1 MQAPHVRGARAA
13 TAYSCRGAGPSN
25 GRASTPALSAFLRVA
40 RMRDTIRR
48 PVPWTPGGFMRSQL
62 LLLAAGVAFVAA
74 CKSST
79 SPSGGGHSTTI
90 SVEKNLCCPTADRV
104 PVGEVAVKRES
115 ADNEKKEKELN
126 E

>member
-25 GRASTPALSAFLRVA
+25 VRASTPALSAFLRVA
-40 RMRDTIRR
+40 GMRDTIRR
-48 PVPWTPGGFMRSQL
+48 PLPGTPGGFMRSQL

-79 SPSGGGHSTTI
+79 APSRGGHSPPI
-90 SVEKNLCCPTADRV
+90 VVEHHFFSPPPDSL
-104 PVGEVAVKRES
+104 PVRQVTFTWPPPSNG
-115 ADNEKKEKELN
+115 
-126 E
+126 